1 MSAAAPEPPGSRAAG
16 RAAGAAPLCIVCG
29 YDLRAAPP
37 EGHCPECGTAV
48 ERSLHGDWL
57 RYADQR
63 WVRAVHRGLRWTWRG
78 VAAVLISI
86 IALLVF
92 VIGLAIIGAVSSTPI
107 PSWFEGVFVVIV
119 SILWLAGGAS
129 LALGLWLLSTPEPR
143 TADAE
148 PLHPVLLRT
157 LSLAILPVI
166 VLWLG
171 LDTAF
176 GVSLGLP
183 PWTQPIIT
191 TLSVLIIGSQTWLLV
206 MHLSSLERRCF
217 GMDASRDR
225 LLGKYRRQVLG
236 VSISVV
242 VLTFGTYLLMG
253 RSIGAGIVII
263 AWIAVLGLTRE
274 THRRVRFEMAILP
287 EESVEASGD
296 AG

>member
-1 MSAAAPEPPGSRAAG
+1 MNATSEAAPPPT
-16 RAAGAAPLCIVCG
+16 CIVCG
-29 YDLRAAPP
+29 YDLRASPAD
-37 EGHCPECGTAV
+37 GNCPECGAAV

-57 RYADQR
+57 RYADQH
-63 WVRAVHRGLRWTWRG
+63 WVRAVHRGLSWTWRG

-86 IALLVF
+86 IAMLIF
-92 VIGLAIIGAVSSTPI
+92 VIGLVVLGSLSLTPL
-107 PSWFEGVFVVIV
+107 PGWFEGAFIVIV
-119 SILWLAGGAS
+119 SILWLGGGAS

-143 TADAE
+143 TAEAE
-148 PLHPVLLRT
+148 PLRPVMLRT
-157 LSLAILPVI
+157 LSIAILPVI
-166 VLWLG
+166 VAWLG

-183 PWTQPIIT
+183 PWSQPIVT

-206 MHLSSLERRCF
+206 VHLSSLERRCF

-236 VSISVV
+236 VSISVI
-242 VLTFGTYLLMG
+242 VLTVGTYFLLG

-287 EESVEASGD
+287 DEAVPNPIRMVEVVP
-296 AG
+296 

>member
-1 MSAAAPEPPGSRAAG
+1 MSATTEAAPPPT
-16 RAAGAAPLCIVCG
+16 CIVCG
-29 YDLRAAPP
+29 YDLRASPP
-37 EGHCPECGTAV
+37 EGRCPECGAAV

-57 RYADQR
+57 RYADQH
-63 WVRAVHRGLRWTWRG
+63 WVRAVHRGLSWTWRG
-78 VAAVLISI
+78 VAAVLISM
-86 IALLVF
+86 IALLAF
-92 VIGLAIIGAVSSTPI
+92 VIGLALIDAVSSAPI
-107 PSWFEGVFVVIV
+107 PGWFEGTFIVIV
-119 SILWLAGGAS
+119 TILWLAGGAS

-148 PLHPVLLRT
+148 PLRPVMLRT

-166 VLWLG
+166 ILWLG

-176 GVSLGLP
+176 GASLGLP

-191 TLSVLIIGSQTWLLV
+191 SLSVLIIGSQTWLLV

>member
-1 MSAAAPEPPGSRAAG
+1 MSATTEAAPPPT
-16 RAAGAAPLCIVCG
+16 CIVCG
-29 YDLRAAPP
+29 YDLRASPP
-37 EGHCPECGTAV
+37 EGRCPECGAAV

-57 RYADQR
+57 RYADQH
-63 WVRAVHRGLRWTWRG
+63 WVQAVHRGLSWTWRG
-78 VAAVLISI
+78 VAAVLISM
-86 IALLVF
+86 IALLAF
-92 VIGLAIIGAVSSTPI
+92 VIGLALIDAVSSAPI
-107 PSWFEGVFVVIV
+107 PGWFEGTFIVIV
-119 SILWLAGGAS
+119 TILWLAGGAS

-148 PLHPVLLRT
+148 PLRPVMLRT

-166 VLWLG
+166 ILWLG

-176 GVSLGLP
+176 GASLGLP

-191 TLSVLIIGSQTWLLV
+191 SLSVLIIGSQTWLLV

-225 LLGKYRRQVLG
+225 LLGKYRRQILG

>member
-1 MSAAAPEPPGSRAAG
+1 MSSATQSAAMPT
-16 RAAGAAPLCIVCG
+16 CIVCG
-29 YDLRAAPP
+29 YDLRGSNP
-37 EGHCPECGTAV
+37 EGNCPECGAAV

-63 WVRAVHRGLRWTWRG
+63 WVRAVHRGLSWTWRG

-86 IALLVF
+86 IAMLVF

-107 PSWFEGVFVVIV
+107 PSWFERVFIAIV
-119 SILWLAGGAS
+119 SVLWLGGGAS

-143 TADAE
+143 TADSE
-148 PLHPVLLRT
+148 PLRPVMLRT
-157 LSLAILPVI
+157 LSIAILPVI

-171 LDTAF
+171 LDSAL

-191 TLSVLIIGSQTWLLV
+191 AISVGVVGTQTWLLV

-217 GMDASRDR
+217 GMDASRDK

-236 VSISVV
+236 VSISVI
-242 VLTFGTYLLMG
+242 VLTVGTYFLLG

-274 THRRVRFEMAILP
+274 THRRVRFEMAILRTDSAISP
-287 EESVEASGD
+287 GD
-296 AG
+296 AD